1 MALKFILA
9 LLAALVLTPPA
20 APAAESGPAAVMAIV
35 NQFVDAFNRG
45 DTKTAVAACASPAS
59 IIDEFAPHHWD
70 GPNACADW
78 ARDLAAAN
86 KKAGVT
92 GGIVTLARPWIL
104 NVTGDRNGNYA
115 YVVIPASYTYRV
127 HGTPAKELGSVFTL
141 ALKTTPA
148 GWRIVAWSWSEH

>member
-1 MALKFILA
+1 MALKFILT
-9 LLAALVLTPPA
+9 LLAAVLVTPAA
-20 APAAESGPAAVMAIV
+20 APAAESGPAAVMAV
-35 NQFVDAFNRG
+35 VHQFIDGFNRG
-45 DTKTAVAACASPAS
+45 DTKTALAACASPAS

-92 GGIVTLARPWIL
+92 GGIVTLGRPWIL

-115 YVVIPASYTYRV
+115 YVVIPASYAYQV
-127 HGTPAKELGSVFTL
+127 HGTAQKEVGSVFTL

>member
-1 MALKFILA
+1 MALKFILPFF
-9 LLAALVLTPPA
+9 AAAVLTAAA
-20 APAAESGPAAVMAIV
+20 APAAQSGPDAVMAVIH
-35 NQFVDAFNRG
+35 QFVDGFNKG
-45 DTKTAVAACASPAS
+45 DMKAALAVCASPAS

-86 KKAGVT
+86 AKAGVT
-92 GGIVTLARPWIL
+92 GGIVTLGRAWIL

-115 YVVIPASYTYRV
+115 YVVIPASYSYRV
-127 HGTPAKELGSVFTL
+127 HGTAAKELGSVFTL